1 MKPESV
7 KPDGSAPD
15 QAGIWAYLPDR
26 PLAGRE
32 GGPLSGL
39 TFSVKDLFGVEGW
52 PLRAGTLAP
61 LPPVE
66 SSPLVTRLL
75 ELGATL
81 VGKTHLHEIALGITG
96 ANPFGGTP
104 NPLGSSRM
112 TGDSRVTGGSSSGAA
127 ASVALGLC
135 DFALGTDTGGS
146 IRVPAAWCG
155 VVGFKPS
162 KGDPLWPTAGV
173 LPLSQTCDHA
183 GPLARDVG
191 TVMRVQEALSGQ
203 DIPVQNWR
211 GLRVGVW
218 NPAGWLDAQAEAALL
233 EAARQAEMLGATLH
247 TVELPDM
254 LGAYSDIVQSE
265 AAAVHAAALTLSEP
279 GFSAGTLALLRRG
292 AALAPELVTAA
303 RERRE
308 RYGAL
313 LAEQM
318 NGLDLLLAPAVPT
331 SAPLTGQDTVEIAEG
346 TVPLQITVPLRVA
359 VLRLTAPF
367 SMLGWPVLTLPSP
380 TVDGLSV
387 GVQLVGHPGDD
398 MRLLGLGHALE
409 TQRGSADSNALPL
422 S

>member
-1 MKPESV
+1 MKPEHM
-7 KPDGSAPD
+7 KPDLSD
-15 QAGIWAYLPDR
+15 SNQAGVWAYLPDEPR
-26 PLAGRE
+26 AGQP

-39 TFSVKDLFGVEGW
+39 TFSAKDLFGVDGW

-61 LPPVE
+61 LPLVE
-66 SSPLVTRLL
+66 ASPLVTRLL

-96 ANPFGGTP
+96 ANAFGGTP
-104 NPLGSSRM
+104 NPLD
-112 TGDSRVTGGSSSGAA
+112 TSRVTGGSSSGAA

-162 KGDPLWPTAGV
+162 KGDPLWPADGV

-191 TVMRVQEALSGQ
+191 AVVRVQEALSGQ
-203 DIPVQNWR
+203 SIGVQSWK

-233 EAARQAEMLGATLH
+233 VAAQQAEALGATLH
-247 TVELPDM
+247 TVDLPDM
-254 LGAYSDIVQSE
+254 LDAYSDIVQSE
-265 AAAVHAAALTLSEP
+265 AVAVHAAALALSVSEP
-279 GFSAGTLALLRRG
+279 GFSAGTLGLLRRG
-292 AALAPELVTAA
+292 AALAPEVVTEA

-313 LAEQM
+313 LAIQM
-318 NGLDLLLAPAVPT
+318 SGLDLLLAPAVPT
-331 SAPLTGQDTVEIAEG
+331 SAPLTGQETAEIAEG
-346 TVPLQITVPLRVA
+346 TVPLRVA
-359 VLRLTAPF
+359 VLRLTVPF

-380 TVDGLSV
+380 TADGLSV

-398 MRLLGLGHALE
+398 ARLLGLGVTLE
-409 TQRGSADSNALPL
+409 RRLTLAASVPFGSAPSNEEPLP
-422 S
+422 

>member
-1 MKPESV
+1 MN
-7 KPDGSAPD
+7 DLD
-15 QAGIWAYLPDR
+15 QAGIWAYLPEQPR
-26 PLAGRE
+26 AGQP

-39 TFSVKDLFGVEGW
+39 TFSAKDLFGVEGW

-66 SSPLVTRLL
+66 ASPLVVRLL

-96 ANPFGGTP
+96 ANAFGGTP
-104 NPLGSSRM
+104 NPLGR
-112 TGDSRVTGGSSSGAA
+112 SRVTGGSSSGAA

-135 DFALGTDTGGS
+135 NFALGTDTGGS

-162 KGDPLWPTAGV
+162 KGDPLWPTEGV

-191 TVMRVQEALSGQ
+191 TVVRVQEALSGQ
-203 DIPVQNWR
+203 EIPAQSWK
-211 GLRVGVW
+211 GMRVGVW
-218 NPAGWLDAQAEAALL
+218 NPAGWLDTQAEAALL
-233 EAARQAEMLGATLH
+233 DAARQAEALGAKME

-254 LGAYSDIVQSE
+254 LDAYSDIVQSE
-265 AAAVHAAALTLSEP
+265 AATVHAAALALSEP

-292 AALAPELVTAA
+292 AGLAPEVVTAA
-303 RERRE
+303 YARRDHY
-308 RYGAL
+308 RAL
-313 LAEQM
+313 LAKRM
-318 NGLDLLLAPAVPT
+318 SGLDVLLAPAVPT
-331 SAPLTGQDTVEIAEG
+331 SAPLTGQDTVDVTEG
-346 TVPLQITVPLRVA
+346 TVPLRVA
-359 VLRLTAPF
+359 VLRLTIPF

-380 TVDGLSV
+380 TPEGLSV

-398 MRLLGLGHALE
+398 IGLLGLGVTLE
-409 TQRGSADSNALPL
+409 AQYGSADLHGSADSNALPV